1 MQASPDELVEA
12 ELLGVGDR
20 AQHLRGLAGV
30 RVLADDDLP
39 VVAGVSVDGP
49 GRLCDLDHLPVHLD
63 ADRPQVGKLR
73 EVLAHPIW
81 VWGVELA
88 GLAGGIRVR
97 LRHGALLLWPC
108 PTPSLSQA
116 ATASRIVAATASGL
130 DTLSACDAP
139 GTSRVPLE
147 LARSARNRCNVTGM
161 FRSSSPSTNH
171 DGRCFHAGVSVGSP
185 SERAAWVTG
194 RCVVPMRAA

>member
-12 ELLGVGDR
+12 ELLGVGDCV
-20 AQHLRGLAGV
+20 QHLRGLAGV

-49 GRLCDLDHLPVHLD
+49 GRLCELDHLPVHLD
-63 ADRPQVGKLR
+63 ADCHQVGKLR

-116 ATASRIVAATASGL
+116 ATASRIVA
-130 DTLSACDAP
+130 

-147 LARSARNRCNVTGM
+147 PARSARNRCNVTGM
-161 FRSSSPSTNH
+161 FRSSSPNTNH
-171 DGRCFHAGVSVGSP
+171 DGRCLHAGVSVGSP

-194 RCVVPMRAA
+194 RGVASMRAA